1 MKTTLILVRHGQS
14 DGNLRRA
21 FLGHTDLDL
30 SELGY
35 SQAEAVG
42 AALSREKIDVIYS
55 SDLQRAYHTSLPTAR
70 AHGLSVIKTRELRE
84 VNAGDWENCLF
95 TSLIE
100 KYPESYGN
108 TWLNN
113 LGMAHPDGGE
123 SVEALRVRVCAEI
136 ERIARE
142 NEGKT
147 VAIFTHATPIRAFCA
162 TLHSLI
168 GERMHELTWV
178 SNASITRVEYE
189 NEKFTVT
196 EYGSEE
202 HLGELITRLPKTV

>member
-1 MKTTLILVRHGQS
+1 MTRLILVRHGQS

-35 SQAEAVG
+35 SQADAVG
-42 AALSREKIDVIYS
+42 RALANEHIDVIYA
-55 SDLQRAYHTSLPTAR
+55 SDLKRAYNTSLPTAR
-70 AHGLSVIKTRELRE
+70 AHSLDVIKTAALRE
-84 VNAGDWENCLF
+84 VYAGEWENKLF
-95 TSLIE
+95 TELIE
-100 KYPESYGN
+100 EYPESYGN

-113 LGMAHPDGGE
+113 IGMAHPDGGE
-123 SVEALRVRVCAEI
+123 SVEQLRVRVCREI
-136 ERIARE
+136 ERIAQE
-142 NEGKT
+142 NQGKT

-162 TLHSLI
+162 TLHGLI
-168 GERMHELTWV
+168 GSRMHELIWV

-202 HLGELITRLPKTV
+202 HLGQLITRLPKTV